1 MSGEDGMAGAGT
13 GSDGAGG
20 PVHESLGELYEQLRG
35 MARAQMSAE
44 RADHTLQATALVHEA
59 FLRLQKRV
67 TLSREDRTLWL
78 AAAAEEMRRILID
91 HARAR
96 AAVKR
101 GGGRPKSGVDVASLA
116 DLVACDDPARVVAL
130 DQAFS
135 RLEGVDPRAADVVRL
150 RFYLGLSVDET
161 AEGLSISRR
170 SVLRDWEFA
179 RAFLF
184 AAVEEAAAAEGE

>member
-1 MSGEDGMAGAGT
+1 MVGAGPNSEGHVQT
-13 GSDGAGG
+13 
-20 PVHESLGELYEQLRG
+20 PVHESLHELYEQLRG
-35 MARAQMSAE
+35 IARVQMSSE

-96 AAVKR
+96 SAVKR

-116 DLVACDDPARVVAL
+116 ELVACDEPSRVVAL

-135 RLEGVDPRAADVVRL
+135 RLEGVDARAADVVRL

-184 AAVEEAAAAEGE
+184 AAVEEVMAAKGE